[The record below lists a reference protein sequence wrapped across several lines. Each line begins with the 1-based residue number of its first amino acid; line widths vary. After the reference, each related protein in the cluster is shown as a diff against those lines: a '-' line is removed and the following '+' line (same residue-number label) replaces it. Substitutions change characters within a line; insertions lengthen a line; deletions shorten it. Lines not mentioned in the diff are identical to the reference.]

1 MTSAPAPRREDQPDG
16 SVRIFFAAPINFQ
29 GQAKGHCDFR
39 PPTVGELIDIGD
51 PRSLVLSADG
61 TGTDYVD
68 RVTLRRWAGVL
79 VEGHDFDV
87 IARERDL
94 RLGVLIERALL
105 GFFENARTWL
115 KAGSA
120 PSHNGDT
127 PSPPSKV

>member
-1 MTSAPAPRREDQPDG
+1 MSEAAAPRREDLPDG
-16 SVRIFFAAPINFQ
+16 SVRIIFAAPILFH
-29 GQAKGHCDFR
+29 AEPKGHCHFR
-39 PPTVGELIDIGD
+39 PPTVGELIDLGD
-51 PRSLVLSADG
+51 PRSLVVGGDNMA
-61 TGTDYVD
+61 TEYID
-68 RVTLRRWAGVL
+68 RTILRQWAAKL
-79 VEGHDFDV
+79 IEGHDFDF

-120 PSHNGDT
+120 LSHNGDT